1 MADEQAMLVEGKGY
15 KVVLVEG
22 KAYNLLE
29 SDGRYVCMNALVEEV
44 DFEFLTSMDGAS
56 VAIPLDEERP
66 PAVLCGRSDLKHI
79 CECSGRDCGHFI
91 NRYEEDEE

>member
-1 MADEQAMLVEGKGY
+1 MTDEQ
-15 KVVLVEG
+15 VVLFEG

-56 VAIPLDEERP
+56 IATPIDAERP

-79 CECSGRDCGHFI
+79 CGCSGRDCGHFV
-91 NRYEEDEE
+91 NRYEEDDEE

>member
-1 MADEQAMLVEGKGY
+1 MADEQ
-15 KVVLVEG
+15 VVFEG
-22 KAYNLLE
+22 KAYRLIE

-56 VAIPLDEERP
+56 VAIPIDAERP

-91 NRYEEDEE
+91 NGYEEDDEE

>member
-1 MADEQAMLVEGKGY
+1 MTDPEIIDFDGEKMVMLP
-15 KVVLVEG
+15 
-22 KAYNLLE
+22 

-56 VAIPLDEERP
+56 VAIPIDAERP

-91 NRYEEDEE
+91 NGYEEDYEE

>member
-1 MADEQAMLVEGKGY
+1 MTDDQI
-15 KVVLVEG
+15 VLFGE
-22 KAYNLLE
+22 KAYSLLK

-44 DFEFLTSMDGAS
+44 DFEFLTSTDG
-56 VAIPLDEERP
+56 VYIAIPLDAERP